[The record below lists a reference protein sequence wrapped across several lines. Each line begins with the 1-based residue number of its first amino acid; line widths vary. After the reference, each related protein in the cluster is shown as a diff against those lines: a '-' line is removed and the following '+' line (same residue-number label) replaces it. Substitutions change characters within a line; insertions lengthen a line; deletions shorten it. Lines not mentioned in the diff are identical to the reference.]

1 MPDMAKNPFV
11 LSLSKHDL
19 VRLLLFLAF
28 ILISIVSE
36 SLAENSADAVP
47 KPAVEAALVSVAKHL
62 SPPYA
67 LYLYESL
74 NRQMLSNERLM
85 ERLDSPQSPMAN
97 DSLWALEIISHSIM
111 IEGQDGQYMDV
122 RLVPPF
128 FTDIAERYLSP
139 SHYWPDRDITPETRR
154 EQLAAWYAVYL
165 MLLVAN
171 ETQDEIAR
179 VLQNGLFDRN
189 PEGLHAG
196 GPPLV
201 DHLHQD
207 GVLSDEAYPLVK
219 IKKSGPAGREKLDF
233 PSYLDRWKA
242 KISAAYGVQ

>member
-1 MPDMAKNPFV
+1 MADMVKTTFV
-11 LSLSKHDL
+11 LSLSKHYP
-19 VRLLLFLAF
+19 VRLLLSLLL
-28 ILISIVSE
+28 ILILMVSQ
-36 SLAENSADAVP
+36 SLAENSVDAVP
-47 KPAVEAALVSVAKHL
+47 KPAVEAALVAVAKHL

-74 NRQMLSNERLM
+74 NRQILSNDRIM
-85 ERLDSPQSPMAN
+85 ERPDSPQSPKAN
-97 DSLWALEIISHSIM
+97 DSLWALEIISHSIL
-111 IEGQDGQYMDV
+111 IEGQDGQYLDV

-128 FTDIAERYLSP
+128 FTDIAERYLDP

-179 VLQNGLFDRN
+179 VLQNGLFDRK

-196 GPPLV
+196 GPSVV
-201 DHLHQD
+201 DRLHHD
-207 GVLSDEAYPLVK
+207 GVLSDEAYRLVK

>member
-1 MPDMAKNPFV
+1 MSDMVKNPLV
-11 LSLSKHDL
+11 PSLSKHVL
-19 VRLLLFLAF
+19 ALLLLSPAF
-28 ILISIVSE
+28 ILFLLVPQ
-36 SLAENSADAVP
+36 SLAENSADTTP
-47 KPAVEAALVSVAKHL
+47 KPAIDTALVSVAKHL

-74 NRQMLSNERLM
+74 NRQILSNERLT
-85 ERLDSPQSPMAN
+85 ERLDSPQAPMAN

-111 IEGQDGQYMDV
+111 IEGQDGQYLDV

-128 FTDIAERYLSP
+128 FTDIAERYLHP

-196 GPPLV
+196 GPSLV

-207 GVLSDEAYPLVK
+207 KVLNDEAYPLVK
-219 IKKSGPAGREKLDF
+219 IKKSGSAGRQKLDF

-242 KISAAYGVQ
+242 KISTAYGVQ